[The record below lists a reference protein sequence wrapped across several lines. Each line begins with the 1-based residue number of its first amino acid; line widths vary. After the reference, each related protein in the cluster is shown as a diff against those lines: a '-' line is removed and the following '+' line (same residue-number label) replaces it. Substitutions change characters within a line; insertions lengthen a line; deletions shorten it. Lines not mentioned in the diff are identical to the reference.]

1 MSSAATPKRSAPPR
15 LARLPLRGLLR
26 INPAAD
32 TWHKPALSVVVALA
46 IPNLLLLASGR
57 LDLGIYASAGALCA
71 LFAHGLPY
79 AARAR
84 MLAGVVVGMLAGLA
98 AALVVASVTDSTAVH
113 IVAAGLLAGLQKVV
127 TDAAR
132 TGPPGSLIF
141 TFVSSSA
148 VFAPQQLSDV
158 PAHLALAVAGGVIAW
173 LVCMAPALVRPHG
186 PERIAVAR
194 ALEAAARLR
203 GEPAEAPQHARR
215 AAAAAV
221 HGAWQNLALVP
232 AMAGSQLA
240 RRRALERLLLR
251 AETAVAAEPGSAA
264 GPVPGEQEL
273 GAWARALR
281 RGKEVPEVRSDA
293 GERSELVGV
302 DADLA
307 IADPPRG
314 RAAAHTWWRRFGARL
329 RPGAPLA
336 PVGARVAVG
345 SVIAGFVSL
354 GAGVGHPYWAIV
366 TVAGVCQTNLR
377 ITWTRAVQRAIGTFA
392 GLLVFTAIAPT
403 TRSSQLVLVLVFLA
417 FQFGTEA
424 TITRNYWLGSVFVT
438 SMALLITT
446 FAQSQPTG
454 ELVVD
459 RWIDTCVG
467 AVVGVLSSMLVTNRR
482 ATDQIDEALEKLD
495 RAQGEVRSLTNGNDA
510 GPGRHRSAGKRLV
523 AALVELRDAVNTA
536 TGEWWQRALPQ
547 ERILHAERDG
557 HAALGELVL
566 YFSPRPRS
574 AGGDATAIRDAGE
587 VGGKTR

>member
-1 MSSAATPKRSAPPR
+1 MTSAATPKRSAPPR

-32 TWHKPALSVVVALA
+32 MWHKPALSVVVALA

-84 MLAGVVVGMLAGLA
+84 MLAGIVVGMLTGLA

-158 PAHLALAVAGGVIAW
+158 PAHLALAIAGGVLAW

-194 ALEAAARLR
+194 ALEAAARLC
-203 GEPAEAPQHARR
+203 GEPAEAPQHVRH
-215 AAAAAV
+215 AAAAV
-221 HGAWQNLALVP
+221 HGAWQNLTLVP
-232 AMAGSQLA
+232 VRSGSQLA

-251 AETAVAAEPGSAA
+251 AETAVAAEPGSAPGA
-264 GPVPGEQEL
+264 VPGEQEL
-273 GAWARALR
+273 SAWARALR

-314 RAAAHTWWRRFGARL
+314 RAAHTWWRRFGALL

-366 TVAGVCQTNLR
+366 TVAAVCQTNLR

-392 GLLVFTAIAPT
+392 GLLIFTAIAPM
-403 TRSSQLVLVLVFLA
+403 TRSSQLVLVLAFLT

-446 FAQSQPTG
+446 FTQSQPTG

-467 AVVGVLSSMLVTNRR
+467 VVVGVLSSMLVTNRR
-482 ATDQIDEALEKLD
+482 ATDRIDEALEKVD
-495 RAQGEVRSLTNGNDA
+495 RAQGEVRSLTNGDDA
-510 GPGRHRSAGKRLV
+510 GLGRQRSAGKRLV

-557 HAALGELVL
+557 HAALGDLVL